1 MSFFRK
7 IFNNWKTE
15 YDVRQ
20 KQARFKNGLQ
30 NLSAIS
36 NPPDI
41 VGDEINFSHSGHA
54 GDIIYSIPAMIAL
67 AEGRKINL
75 YLTLYQPN
83 RDFTK
88 KMKHP
93 NGSVMLTEK
102 SVELIAPLILAQNE
116 FILCESHQG
125 QQIHYNLTDF
135 RNLPFDY
142 RMGSI
147 ARWYFLTYGISAD
160 LGKPWLKVVPDES
173 VKDSIVLARSSRYHT
188 PGISYSFLNKYAD
201 IVFVGMKEEFEEM
214 KKEIPGLTFR
224 PVKQFLEMA
233 SIIAGSKLFIGNQS
247 FPFSLAEALKVKR
260 VLEVFPLIPNVVVE
274 GEYAYDFCY
283 QPQFEKIIKKL
294 LD

>member
-15 YDVRQ
+15 FDVQQ
-20 KQARFKNGLQ
+20 KLTRFNNGLQ
-30 NLSAIS
+30 NLASIS
-36 NPPDI
+36 NPTEMLR
-41 VGDEINFSHSGHA
+41 DEINFSHSGHA
-54 GDIIYSIPAMIAL
+54 GDIIYSIPSMIAL
-67 AEGRKINL
+67 AEGKKINL
-75 YLTLYQPN
+75 YLTLNQPN

-102 SVELIAPLILAQNE
+102 SVELIEPLILAQTE
-116 FILCESHQG
+116 FIRCEAHQG

-188 PGISYSFLNKYAD
+188 LGISYRFLNKYSN
-201 IVFVGMKEEFEEM
+201 IIFVGIREEFEEM
-214 KKEIPGLTFR
+214 KKEIPGLIFR
-224 PVKQFLEMA
+224 PVKDFLEMA
-233 SIIAGSKLFIGNQS
+233 SIIAGCKLFIGNQS
-247 FPFSLAEALKVKR
+247 FPFSLAEGLKVKR
-260 VLEVFPLIPNVVVE
+260 VLEVYPLIPNVVVE
-274 GEYAYDFCY
+274 GEHAYDFCY

-294 LD
+294 LV